1 MDKIFQDIMLSNPL
15 DDEDRFCTIFDKAIK
30 EGEIKPLKK
39 YTEEPKKK
47 KERRLANARREAEE
61 AEGAL
66 QELQEKG
73 RKKKGTARKKKGTAR
88 KSKKKGSDDGDLV
101 ALIQQRQKSRAAN
114 FFDDLEAK
122 YSGSSK
128 GSRKRGSEPLEE
140 AFAEVAARASKK
152 QKQEGDE
159 KPKKRVKPTKVA

>member
-73 RKKKGTARKKKGTAR
+73 RKKKGTAR

>member
-1 MDKIFQDIMLSNPL
+1 MLSNPL

-61 AEGAL
+61 AEEAL

-73 RKKKGTARKKKGTAR
+73 RKKGTAR

-128 GSRKRGSEPLEE
+128 ESRKRGSEPLEE

-159 KPKKRVKPTKVA
+159 KLKKRVKPTKVA